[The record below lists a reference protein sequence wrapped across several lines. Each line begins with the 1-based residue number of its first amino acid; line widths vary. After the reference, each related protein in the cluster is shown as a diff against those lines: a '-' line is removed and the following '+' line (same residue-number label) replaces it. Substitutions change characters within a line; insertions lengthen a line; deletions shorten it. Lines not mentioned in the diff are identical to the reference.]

1 MISDELAGVKMIWKV
16 AMHRKPYGRGGGEV
30 EAGGGGLSVRQA
42 GKLLRANKVK
52 EHPAG
57 RLIVMGLPG
66 PQLTDGL
73 RDLIRRVQ
81 PGGFIFFTRN
91 MAEAG
96 QFHGL
101 VRECAELVKH
111 PTVMTVDQEGGRVA
125 RLAVMGERPPSGEEL
140 AKAGKEEWFEEHG
153 RLPGKLMR
161 AVGLNLNLAPVLDYA
176 PKERAGVDNS
186 LAGRCFGENPK
197 EVIRRAKAFLRGMQ
211 GEGVKGTGKHF
222 PGYTFCGL
230 DPHGDLPLVDRTR
243 AQMEEE
249 LSVFREVGEKC
260 DSIMVGHA
268 QFPAWGKNS
277 GPASLNRDIV
287 TGLLKETLG
296 YRGLVM
302 TDDLEMGAIANRYG
316 SAEASRRAIRAG
328 EEILL
333 ICHNPACVEIARD
346 ALAEMPEKEW
356 AGAVEAVEKFGQKL
370 LAPGGTF
377 IQKSWKDINQATAEL
392 REIVK
397 RG

>member
-1 MISDELAGVKMIWKV
+1 MLRE
-16 AMHRKPYGRGGGEV
+16 
-30 EAGGGGLSVRQA
+30 
-42 GKLLRANKVK
+42 GKILRANRVKV
-52 EHPAG
+52 HPAG
-57 RLIVMGLPG
+57 RMIVMGLPG
-66 PQLTDGL
+66 PDLTDGL

-91 MAEAG
+91 MAEAS

-101 VRECAELVKH
+101 VKECAELVRH
-111 PTVMTVDQEGGRVA
+111 PTIMTVDQEGGRVA
-125 RLAVMGERPPSGEEL
+125 RLAVMGERPASGEEL
-140 AKAGKEEWFEEHG
+140 ARAGKEEWFYEHG
-153 RLPGKLMR
+153 QWTGKVMKL
-161 AVGLNLNLAPVLDYA
+161 VGLNLNLAPVLDYA
-176 PKERAGVDNS
+176 PRARAGVDNS

-197 EVIRRAKAFLRGMQ
+197 EVIRRAGEFLRGMQ
-211 GEGVKGTGKHF
+211 EEGVKGTGKHF

-243 AQMEEE
+243 AEMEEE
-249 LSVFREVGEKC
+249 LSVFREVGQRC

-268 QFPAWGKNS
+268 QFPAWGKSS
-277 GPASLNRDIV
+277 GPASLNREIV

-316 SAEASRRAIRAG
+316 SAEASRQAVRAG

-346 ALAEMPEKEW
+346 ALAEMPEKDW
-356 AGAVEAVEKFGQKL
+356 AGAVESVEKFGRTLFKPSEVFD
-370 LAPGGTF
+370 AKG
-377 IQKSWKDINQATAEL
+377 WREANEATKVL
-392 REIVK
+392 REKVK
-397 RG
+397 GV

>member
-1 MISDELAGVKMIWKV
+1 M
-16 AMHRKPYGRGGGEV
+16 
-30 EAGGGGLSVRQA
+30 SVRQLA
-42 GKLLRANKVK
+42 KFLRARGVK
-52 EHPAG
+52 AHPTG

-66 PQLTDGL
+66 PELTDGL

-96 QFHGL
+96 QFQGL
-101 VRECAELVKH
+101 VQECVDLVQH
-111 PTVMTVDQEGGRVA
+111 PAIMTVDQEGGRVA

-140 AKAGKEEWFEEHG
+140 ARAGKEEWFTEHG
-153 RLPGKLMR
+153 RLTGKLMR
-161 AVGLNLNLAPVLDYA
+161 AVGMNLNLAPVLDYA
-176 PKERAGVDNS
+176 PPERAGIDNS
-186 LAGRCFGENPK
+186 LAGRCFGAQPD
-197 EVIRRAKAFLRGMQ
+197 EVIRRAANFLKGMQ

-249 LSVFREVGEKC
+249 LSVFREVGSEC
-260 DSIMVGHA
+260 DAMMVGHA
-268 QFPAWGKNS
+268 QFPAWGENS

-287 TGLLKETLG
+287 TGLLKEELG

-316 SAEASRRAIRAG
+316 SAESARRAVRAG

-333 ICHNPACVEIARD
+333 ICHNPACVELARD
-346 ALAEMPEKEW
+346 ALAAMPEQDW
-356 AGAVEAVEKFGQKL
+356 AGAVEAVERFGKT
-370 LAPGGTF
+370 LAGPGPTF
-377 IQKSWKDINQATAEL
+377 TARNWQEINAATREL
-392 REIVK
+392 REKVK
-397 RG
+397 EGAEEGRRN

>member
-1 MISDELAGVKMIWKV
+1 MRS
-16 AMHRKPYGRGGGEV
+16 GG
-30 EAGGGGLSVRQA
+30 
-42 GKLLRANKVK
+42 KFLRANRVKV
-52 EHPAG
+52 HPAG

-66 PQLTDGL
+66 PELTDGL
-73 RDLIRRVQ
+73 RDLIQRVQ

-101 VRECAELVKH
+101 VKECADLVKH
-111 PTVMTVDQEGGRVA
+111 PAIMTVDQEGGRVA

-140 AKAGKEEWFEEHG
+140 ARAAKEEWFYEHG
-153 RLPGKLMR
+153 RLTGRVMKL
-161 AVGLNLNLAPVLDYA
+161 VGLNLNLAPVLDYA
-176 PKERAGVDNS
+176 PPERAGIDNS
-186 LAGRCFGENPK
+186 LAGRCFGGNPR
-197 EVIRRAKAFLRGMQ
+197 EVIRRAGEFLKGMRE
-211 GEGVKGTGKHF
+211 EGVKGTGKHF

-230 DPHGDLPLVDRTR
+230 DPHGDLPLVDRTK

-249 LSVFREVGEKC
+249 LSVFREVGNQC

-316 SAEASRRAIRAG
+316 SAEATRQAVRAG

-356 AGAVEAVEKFGQKL
+356 AGAVESVEKFGKTL
-370 LAPGGTF
+370 LSPSPAFDAKG
-377 IQKSWKDINQATAEL
+377 WREANEATRQL
-392 REIVK
+392 RNKV
-397 RG
+397 RGD

>member
-1 MISDELAGVKMIWKV
+1 M
-16 AMHRKPYGRGGGEV
+16 AMESETLTFRGGEV
-30 EAGGGGLSVRQA
+30 ESGGAGLGVRGGV
-42 GKLLRANKVK
+42 KLLRAKGVKV
-52 EHPAG
+52 HPAG

-66 PQLTDGL
+66 PELTDGL

-101 VRECAELVKH
+101 VRECADLVKH
-111 PTVMTVDQEGGRVA
+111 PAIMTVDQEGGRVS

-140 AKAGKEEWFEEHG
+140 ARAGREEWFYEHG
-153 RLPGKLMR
+153 RLTGSVMR
-161 AVGLNLNLAPVLDYA
+161 LVGLNLNLAPVLDYA
-176 PKERAGVDNS
+176 PPERAGIDNS
-186 LAGRCFGENPK
+186 LAGRCFGENPRQ
-197 EVIRRAKAFLRGMQ
+197 VIRRAGEFLRGMRE
-211 GEGVKGTGKHF
+211 EGVKGTGKHF

-243 AQMEEE
+243 EQMEEE
-249 LSVFREVGEKC
+249 LSVFREVGNQC

-268 QFPAWGKNS
+268 QFPAWGKSS

-302 TDDLEMGAIANRYG
+302 T
-316 SAEASRRAIRAG
+316 
-328 EEILL
+328 
-333 ICHNPACVEIARD
+333 
-346 ALAEMPEKEW
+346 
-356 AGAVEAVEKFGQKL
+356 
-370 LAPGGTF
+370 
-377 IQKSWKDINQATAEL
+377 
-392 REIVK
+392 
-397 RG
+397 

>member
-1 MISDELAGVKMIWKV
+1 VRS
-16 AMHRKPYGRGGGEV
+16 GG
-30 EAGGGGLSVRQA
+30 
-42 GKLLRANKVK
+42 KFLRANRVKV
-52 EHPAG
+52 HPAG

-66 PQLTDGL
+66 PELTDGL

-96 QFHGL
+96 QFHRL
-101 VRECAELVKH
+101 VKECADLVKH
-111 PTVMTVDQEGGRVA
+111 PAIMTVDQEGGRVA
-125 RLAVMGERPPSGEEL
+125 RLAVMGERPPSGHEL
-140 AKAGKEEWFEEHG
+140 AKAEKEEWFYEHG
-153 RLPGKLMR
+153 RLTGRVMKL
-161 AVGLNLNLAPVLDYA
+161 VGLNLNLAPVLDYA
-176 PKERAGVDNS
+176 PPEREGFDNS
-186 LAGRCFGENPK
+186 LAGRCFGGNPR
-197 EVIRRAKAFLRGMQ
+197 EVIRRAGEFLKGMQ
-211 GEGVKGTGKHF
+211 EEGVKGTGKHF

-249 LSVFREVGEKC
+249 LSVFREVGNQC

-316 SAEASRRAIRAG
+316 SAEATRQAVRAG

-356 AGAVEAVEKFGQKL
+356 VGAVESVEKFGKTL
-370 LAPGGTF
+370 LSPSPAFDAKG
-377 IQKSWKDINQATAEL
+377 WREANEATRAL
-392 REIVK
+392 REKVQASGRK
-397 RG
+397 N